1 MKKNRI
7 RKKVVLPCI
16 GIGMMLALSACDATG
31 QMTGNTSTGSAIT
44 ASQATDSSVNGS
56 TTTDIATTTENGKTS
71 ISVSGDN
78 ITIKGN
84 GATSTGKTITISE
97 AGSYQFSGSLEE
109 GQIKIDT
116 DGEVKL
122 ILDQFSITNSK
133 DAPIINEKGTMQ
145 ILLKEN
151 TENKV
156 VDRRSAKED
165 TDSSTNNAGSK
176 TDDSNTSAD
185 STEFDAA
192 IYSEGDLLL
201 GGQGSLTVEGGYEDG
216 IHSKS
221 ALTMESGTYEITAS
235 HHGLNGKKTLTVKDG
250 TYGITTVEDAL
261 HSKGDVSVENGK
273 LAIQAGDDALHADQ
287 TLTVKNGTIDIQKSN
302 EGLEGITVNV
312 EGGDISIQSS
322 DDGINGAGESEDGSA
337 VDISVNI
344 SGGKVRI
351 VPGGDG
357 IDSNGD
363 LNVSG
368 GTVVVDG
375 PSDGGN
381 APIDYDGTATIT
393 GGTVFASGNSGMFQG
408 FDENS
413 STQSSI
419 IDYLDQNAKAGESI
433 TITDA
438 SGKEIFSSSDTTQS
452 FNTFLYSSADL
463 KEGQDYTV
471 KVGSTSKSVTI
482 SKKTNTT
489 GTRSQGM
496 GQPPMGDG
504 NGQPPMNG
512 GNGQAPQNG
521 SNKQGMGQPPMENNQ
536 HNGRKQKNN
545 QGSPQNGM
553 PPMGQGGQQDRAQQ
567 GMPPMGRGG
576 QQDEAQQ
583 GMPPMGQ
590 GGQHSLQDTLFLLEE
605 GEEHENCLLLGSRT
619 QSGSSPL
626 RSRLGNAI
634 TRKVF
639 SLTTGV
645 PIRDTQTGLRCFGK
659 ELIPDLLAIP
669 GNRYEY
675 EMNVLLEFARAGIPI
690 LEYPIETIYLNDNAG
705 SHFDTVKDSFRIYGQ
720 ILKFIST
727 SLLSFL
733 LDFLLYS
740 LCFAYTGQI
749 FLSNAIARILS
760 LHANFFLNKNF
771 VFAKRQVVHTEDFGG
786 THGKTHAPFRNYIS
800 YLGLA
805 LFLFLINSLLL
816 SGIVNSLNV
825 NAYFAKILTEL
836 ALFRFSY
843 YVQKNL
849 IFNHKE
855 NEGRN
860 HVTESPC

>member
-16 GIGMMLALSACDATG
+16 GIGMMLALSACDASG
-31 QMTGNTSTGSAIT
+31 QMLGNTTTGSAIT
-44 ASQATDSSVNGS
+44 ASKVADSLANGS
-56 TTTDIATTTENGKTS
+56 TTTDSATATENGKTS
-71 ISVSGDN
+71 ITVSGDN
-78 ITIKGN
+78 ISIKGN

-97 AGSYQFSGSLEE
+97 AGSYQLSGSLEE
-109 GQIKIDT
+109 GQIKINT

-133 DAPIINEKGTMQ
+133 DAPIVNEKGTVQ

-156 VDRRSAKED
+156 ADRRSAKED
-165 TDSSTNNAGSK
+165 TDSGANNAGSK
-176 TDDSNTSAD
+176 TDDTNTNAD

-201 GGQGSLTVEGGYEDG
+201 GGQGSLNVEGGYEDG

-273 LAIQAGDDALHADQ
+273 MTILAGDDALHADQ

-344 SGGKVRI
+344 SGGKVKI

-357 IDSNGD
+357 IDSNGN

-368 GTVVVDG
+368 GTIVVDG

-438 SGKEIFSSSDTTQS
+438 NGKEVFSSSDTTQS
-452 FNTFLYSSADL
+452 FNTFLYSSSDL
-463 KEGQDYTV
+463 KEGKKYTV
-471 KVGSTSKSVTI
+471 KVGSTSKSVTV
-482 SKKTNTT
+482 SKKTNTI

-496 GQPPMGDG
+496 GQPHMGGG

-512 GNGQAPQNG
+512 GNGQPPQNG
-521 SNKQGMGQPPMENNQ
+521 NNQQAMGQPPMGGG
-536 HNGRKQKNN
+536 NGQPPMNGGN
-545 QGSPQNGM
+545 GQPPQNGNNQQAM
-553 PPMGQGGQQDRAQQ
+553 GQPPMRQNGPQDMPQQ
-567 GMPPMGRGG
+567 GMPPIGQGG
-576 QQDEAQQ
+576 PQDMPQQ

-590 GGQHSLQDTLFLLEE
+590 NQNRNQKQDRKQDRNQSKNKNQNQTNKPSGQSQ
-605 GEEHENCLLLGSRT
+605 
-619 QSGSSPL
+619 
-626 RSRLGNAI
+626 
-634 TRKVF
+634 K
-639 SLTTGV
+639 
-645 PIRDTQTGLRCFGK
+645 
-659 ELIPDLLAIP
+659 
-669 GNRYEY
+669 
-675 EMNVLLEFARAGIPI
+675 
-690 LEYPIETIYLNDNAG
+690 
-705 SHFDTVKDSFRIYGQ
+705 KDS
-720 ILKFIST
+720 
-727 SLLSFL
+727 
-733 LDFLLYS
+733 
-740 LCFAYTGQI
+740 
-749 FLSNAIARILS
+749 
-760 LHANFFLNKNF
+760 
-771 VFAKRQVVHTEDFGG
+771 
-786 THGKTHAPFRNYIS
+786 GKM
-800 YLGLA
+800 
-805 LFLFLINSLLL
+805 
-816 SGIVNSLNV
+816 
-825 NAYFAKILTEL
+825 K
-836 ALFRFSY
+836 
-843 YVQKNL
+843 K
-849 IFNHKE
+849 
-855 NEGRN
+855 
-860 HVTESPC
+860 

>member
-16 GIGMMLALSACDATG
+16 GIGMMLALSACDASG
-31 QMTGNTSTGSAIT
+31 QMLGNTTTGSAIT
-44 ASQATDSSVNGS
+44 ASKVADSLASGS
-56 TTTDIATTTENGKTS
+56 TTTTENGKTS
-71 ISVSGDN
+71 ITVSGDN
-78 ITIKGN
+78 ISIKGN

-97 AGSYQFSGSLEE
+97 AGSYQLSGSMEE
-109 GQIKIDT
+109 GQIKINT

-133 DAPIINEKGTMQ
+133 DAPIVNEKGTVQ

-156 VDRRSAKED
+156 ADRRSAKED
-165 TDSSTNNAGSK
+165 TDSGAEKSGSK
-176 TDDSNTSAD
+176 TDDTNA

-216 IHSKS
+216 IHSKT

-273 LAIQAGDDALHADQ
+273 MTILAGDDALHADQ

-344 SGGKVRI
+344 SGGKVKI

-357 IDSNGD
+357 IDSNGN

-368 GTVVVDG
+368 GTIVVDG

-438 SGKEIFSSSDTTQS
+438 NGKEIFSSSDTTQS

-463 KEGQDYTV
+463 KEGKKYTV
-471 KVGSTSKSVTI
+471 KVGSTSKSVTV
-482 SKKTNTT
+482 SKKTNAI

-496 GQPPMGDG
+496 GQPPMGG
-504 NGQPPMNG
+504 GMGQPPMNG
-512 GNGQAPQNG
+512 GNGQPPQ
-521 SNKQGMGQPPMENNQ
+521 
-536 HNGRKQKNN
+536 
-545 QGSPQNGM
+545 GM
-553 PPMGQGGQQDRAQQ
+553 PPMGQNGPQD
-567 GMPPMGRGG
+567 MP
-576 QQDEAQQ
+576 QQ

-590 GGQHSLQDTLFLLEE
+590 GGPQDMPQQ
-605 GEEHENCLLLGSRT
+605 GMPPMGQNQNRNQKQDRKQDRN
-619 QSGSSPL
+619 QSK
-626 RSRLGNAI
+626 N
-634 TRKVF
+634 KNQN
-639 SLTTGV
+639 
-645 PIRDTQTGLRCFGK
+645 QTNKPSGQSQK
-659 ELIPDLLAIP
+659 
-669 GNRYEY
+669 
-675 EMNVLLEFARAGIPI
+675 
-690 LEYPIETIYLNDNAG
+690 
-705 SHFDTVKDSFRIYGQ
+705 KDS
-720 ILKFIST
+720 
-727 SLLSFL
+727 
-733 LDFLLYS
+733 
-740 LCFAYTGQI
+740 
-749 FLSNAIARILS
+749 
-760 LHANFFLNKNF
+760 
-771 VFAKRQVVHTEDFGG
+771 
-786 THGKTHAPFRNYIS
+786 GK
-800 YLGLA
+800 
-805 LFLFLINSLLL
+805 
-816 SGIVNSLNV
+816 V
-825 NAYFAKILTEL
+825 K
-836 ALFRFSY
+836 
-843 YVQKNL
+843 K
-849 IFNHKE
+849 
-855 NEGRN
+855 
-860 HVTESPC
+860 

>member
-16 GIGMMLALSACDATG
+16 GIGMMLALSACDASG
-31 QMTGNTSTGSAIT
+31 QMLGNTTTGSAIT
-44 ASQATDSSVNGS
+44 ASKVADSLASGS
-56 TTTDIATTTENGKTS
+56 TTTDSATATENGKTS
-71 ISVSGDN
+71 ITVSGDN
-78 ITIKGN
+78 ISIKGN

-97 AGSYQFSGSLEE
+97 AGSYQLSGSMEE
-109 GQIKIDT
+109 GQIKINT

-133 DAPIINEKGTMQ
+133 DAPIVNEKGTVQ

-156 VDRRSAKED
+156 ADRRSAKED
-165 TDSSTNNAGSK
+165 TDSGAEKSGSK
-176 TDDSNTSAD
+176 TDDTNA
-185 STEFDAA
+185 STDFDAA

-216 IHSKS
+216 IHSKT

-273 LAIQAGDDALHADQ
+273 MTILAGDDALHADQ

-344 SGGKVRI
+344 SGGKVKI

-357 IDSNGD
+357 IDSNGN

-368 GTVVVDG
+368 GTIVVDG

-408 FDENS
+408 FDENI

-438 SGKEIFSSSDTTQS
+438 NGKEVFSSSDTTQS
-452 FNTFLYSSADL
+452 FNTFLYSSSDL
-463 KEGQDYTV
+463 KEGKKYTV
-471 KVGSTSKSVTI
+471 KVGSTSKSVTV
-482 SKKTNTT
+482 SKKTNTI

-496 GQPPMGDG
+496 GQPPMGGGNGQPPMNGENGQPPQSGNNKQAMGQPPMGGG

-512 GNGQAPQNG
+512 GNGQ
-521 SNKQGMGQPPMENNQ
+521 PP
-536 HNGRKQKNN
+536 
-545 QGSPQNGM
+545 
-553 PPMGQGGQQDRAQQ
+553 
-567 GMPPMGRGG
+567 
-576 QQDEAQQ
+576 Q

-590 GGQHSLQDTLFLLEE
+590 VGPQDMPQQGMPPMEQNQNRNQKQDRKQDRNQSKNKNPNRTNKPSGQSQ
-605 GEEHENCLLLGSRT
+605 
-619 QSGSSPL
+619 
-626 RSRLGNAI
+626 
-634 TRKVF
+634 K
-639 SLTTGV
+639 
-645 PIRDTQTGLRCFGK
+645 
-659 ELIPDLLAIP
+659 
-669 GNRYEY
+669 
-675 EMNVLLEFARAGIPI
+675 
-690 LEYPIETIYLNDNAG
+690 
-705 SHFDTVKDSFRIYGQ
+705 KDS
-720 ILKFIST
+720 
-727 SLLSFL
+727 
-733 LDFLLYS
+733 
-740 LCFAYTGQI
+740 
-749 FLSNAIARILS
+749 
-760 LHANFFLNKNF
+760 
-771 VFAKRQVVHTEDFGG
+771 
-786 THGKTHAPFRNYIS
+786 GKM
-800 YLGLA
+800 
-805 LFLFLINSLLL
+805 
-816 SGIVNSLNV
+816 
-825 NAYFAKILTEL
+825 K
-836 ALFRFSY
+836 
-843 YVQKNL
+843 K
-849 IFNHKE
+849 
-855 NEGRN
+855 
-860 HVTESPC
+860 

>member
-16 GIGMMLALSACDATG
+16 GIGMMLALSACDASG
-31 QMTGNTSTGSAIT
+31 QMLGNTTTGSAIT
-44 ASQATDSSVNGS
+44 ASKVAVSLASGS
-56 TTTDIATTTENGKTS
+56 TTTDSATATENGKTS
-71 ISVSGDN
+71 ITVSGDN
-78 ITIKGN
+78 ISIKGN

-97 AGSYQFSGSLEE
+97 AGSYQLSGSMEE
-109 GQIKIDT
+109 GQIKINT

-133 DAPIINEKGTMQ
+133 DAPIVNEKGTVQ

-156 VDRRSAKED
+156 ADRRSAKED
-165 TDSSTNNAGSK
+165 TDSGAEKSGSK
-176 TDDSNTSAD
+176 TDDTNA
-185 STEFDAA
+185 STDFDAA

-216 IHSKS
+216 IHSKT

-273 LAIQAGDDALHADQ
+273 MTILAGDDALHADQ

-344 SGGKVRI
+344 SGGKVKI

-357 IDSNGD
+357 IDSNGN

-368 GTVVVDG
+368 GTIVVDG

-438 SGKEIFSSSDTTQS
+438 NGKEVFSSSDTTQS
-452 FNTFLYSSADL
+452 FNTFLYSSSDL
-463 KEGQDYTV
+463 KEGKKYTV
-471 KVGSTSKSVTI
+471 KVGSTSKSVTV
-482 SKKTNTT
+482 SKKTNTI

-496 GQPPMGDG
+496 GQPPMGGG

-512 GNGQAPQNG
+512 GNGQPPQ
-521 SNKQGMGQPPMENNQ
+521 
-536 HNGRKQKNN
+536 
-545 QGSPQNGM
+545 GM
-553 PPMGQGGQQDRAQQ
+553 PPMGQNGPQD
-567 GMPPMGRGG
+567 MP
-576 QQDEAQQ
+576 QQ

-590 GGQHSLQDTLFLLEE
+590 GGPQDMPQQ
-605 GEEHENCLLLGSRT
+605 GMPPMGQNQNRNQKQDRKQDRN
-619 QSGSSPL
+619 QSK
-626 RSRLGNAI
+626 N
-634 TRKVF
+634 KNQN
-639 SLTTGV
+639 
-645 PIRDTQTGLRCFGK
+645 QTNKPSGQSQK
-659 ELIPDLLAIP
+659 
-669 GNRYEY
+669 
-675 EMNVLLEFARAGIPI
+675 
-690 LEYPIETIYLNDNAG
+690 
-705 SHFDTVKDSFRIYGQ
+705 KDS
-720 ILKFIST
+720 
-727 SLLSFL
+727 
-733 LDFLLYS
+733 
-740 LCFAYTGQI
+740 
-749 FLSNAIARILS
+749 
-760 LHANFFLNKNF
+760 
-771 VFAKRQVVHTEDFGG
+771 
-786 THGKTHAPFRNYIS
+786 GK
-800 YLGLA
+800 
-805 LFLFLINSLLL
+805 
-816 SGIVNSLNV
+816 V
-825 NAYFAKILTEL
+825 K
-836 ALFRFSY
+836 
-843 YVQKNL
+843 K
-849 IFNHKE
+849 
-855 NEGRN
+855 
-860 HVTESPC
+860 

>member
-16 GIGMMLALSACDATG
+16 GIGMMLALSACDASG
-31 QMTGNTSTGSAIT
+31 QMPGNTTTGSAIT
-44 ASQATDSSVNGS
+44 ASKVADSLASGS
-56 TTTDIATTTENGKTS
+56 TTTDSATATENGKTS
-71 ISVSGDN
+71 ITVSGDN
-78 ITIKGN
+78 ISIKGN

-109 GQIKIDT
+109 GQIKINT

-133 DAPIINEKGTMQ
+133 DAPIVNEKGTVQ

-156 VDRRSAKED
+156 ADRRSAKED
-165 TDSSTNNAGSK
+165 TDSGAEKSGSK
-176 TDDSNTSAD
+176 TDDTNA
-185 STEFDAA
+185 STDFDAA
-192 IYSEGDLLL
+192 IYSEGDLL

-216 IHSKS
+216 IHSKT

-273 LAIQAGDDALHADQ
+273 MTILAGDDALHADQ

-344 SGGKVRI
+344 SGGKVKI

-357 IDSNGD
+357 IDSNGN

-368 GTVVVDG
+368 GTIVVDG

-438 SGKEIFSSSDTTQS
+438 NGKEIFSSSDTTQS
-452 FNTFLYSSADL
+452 FNTFLYSSSDL
-463 KEGQDYTV
+463 KEGKKYTV
-471 KVGSTSKSVTI
+471 KVGSASKSVTV
-482 SKKTNTT
+482 SKKTNTI

-496 GQPPMGDG
+496 GQPPMNGGNGQPPQNGNNKQAMGQPPMGGG

-512 GNGQAPQNG
+512 GNGQ
-521 SNKQGMGQPPMENNQ
+521 PP
-536 HNGRKQKNN
+536 
-545 QGSPQNGM
+545 
-553 PPMGQGGQQDRAQQ
+553 
-567 GMPPMGRGG
+567 
-576 QQDEAQQ
+576 Q

-590 GGQHSLQDTLFLLEE
+590 GGPQDMPQQGMPPMEQ
-605 GEEHENCLLLGSRT
+605 NQNRNQKQDRKQDRN
-619 QSGSSPL
+619 QSK
-626 RSRLGNAI
+626 N
-634 TRKVF
+634 KNQN
-639 SLTTGV
+639 
-645 PIRDTQTGLRCFGK
+645 QTNKPSGQSQK
-659 ELIPDLLAIP
+659 
-669 GNRYEY
+669 
-675 EMNVLLEFARAGIPI
+675 
-690 LEYPIETIYLNDNAG
+690 
-705 SHFDTVKDSFRIYGQ
+705 KDS
-720 ILKFIST
+720 
-727 SLLSFL
+727 
-733 LDFLLYS
+733 
-740 LCFAYTGQI
+740 
-749 FLSNAIARILS
+749 
-760 LHANFFLNKNF
+760 
-771 VFAKRQVVHTEDFGG
+771 
-786 THGKTHAPFRNYIS
+786 GK
-800 YLGLA
+800 
-805 LFLFLINSLLL
+805 
-816 SGIVNSLNV
+816 V
-825 NAYFAKILTEL
+825 K
-836 ALFRFSY
+836 
-843 YVQKNL
+843 K
-849 IFNHKE
+849 
-855 NEGRN
+855 
-860 HVTESPC
+860 

>member
-16 GIGMMLALSACDATG
+16 GIGMMLALSACDASG
-31 QMTGNTSTGSAIT
+31 QMLGNTTTGSAIT
-44 ASQATDSSVNGS
+44 ASKVADSLASGS
-56 TTTDIATTTENGKTS
+56 TTTTENGKTS
-71 ISVSGDN
+71 ITVSGDN
-78 ITIKGN
+78 ISIKGN

-97 AGSYQFSGSLEE
+97 AGSYQLSGSLEE
-109 GQIKIDT
+109 GQIKINT

-133 DAPIINEKGTMQ
+133 DAPIVNEKGTVQ

-156 VDRRSAKED
+156 ADRRSAKED
-165 TDSSTNNAGSK
+165 TDSGAEKSGSQ
-176 TDDSNTSAD
+176 TDDTNA
-185 STEFDAA
+185 STDFDAA

-216 IHSKS
+216 IHSKTT
-221 ALTMESGTYEITAS
+221 LTMESGTYEITAS

-273 LAIQAGDDALHADQ
+273 MTILAGDDALHADQ

-344 SGGKVRI
+344 SGGKVKI

-357 IDSNGD
+357 IDSNGN

-368 GTVVVDG
+368 GTIVVDG

-438 SGKEIFSSSDTTQS
+438 NGKEIFSSSDTTQS

-463 KEGQDYTV
+463 KEGKKYTV
-471 KVGSTSKSVTI
+471 KVGSASKSVTV
-482 SKKTNTT
+482 SKKTNTI

-496 GQPPMGDG
+496 GQPPMGGG
-504 NGQPPMNG
+504 NGQPPM
-512 GNGQAPQNG
+512 
-521 SNKQGMGQPPMENNQ
+521 ENSQ
-536 HNGRKQKNN
+536 HNGRKQNGN
-545 QGSPQNGM
+545 QGAP
-553 PPMGQGGQQDRAQQ
+553 QQ
-567 GMPPMGRGG
+567 GMPPMGQNGP
-576 QQDEAQQ
+576 QDMPQQ

-590 GGQHSLQDTLFLLEE
+590 GGPQNGPQQGMPPMGQNGPQDMPQQ
-605 GEEHENCLLLGSRT
+605 GMPPMGQGGPQDMPQQGMPPMGQNQNRNQKQNRKQDRN
-619 QSGSSPL
+619 QSK
-626 RSRLGNAI
+626 N
-634 TRKVF
+634 KNQN
-639 SLTTGV
+639 
-645 PIRDTQTGLRCFGK
+645 QTNKPSGQSQK
-659 ELIPDLLAIP
+659 
-669 GNRYEY
+669 
-675 EMNVLLEFARAGIPI
+675 
-690 LEYPIETIYLNDNAG
+690 
-705 SHFDTVKDSFRIYGQ
+705 KDS
-720 ILKFIST
+720 K
-727 SLLSFL
+727 
-733 LDFLLYS
+733 
-740 LCFAYTGQI
+740 
-749 FLSNAIARILS
+749 
-760 LHANFFLNKNF
+760 K
-771 VFAKRQVVHTEDFGG
+771 VK
-786 THGKTHAPFRNYIS
+786 K
-800 YLGLA
+800 
-805 LFLFLINSLLL
+805 
-816 SGIVNSLNV
+816 
-825 NAYFAKILTEL
+825 
-836 ALFRFSY
+836 
-843 YVQKNL
+843 
-849 IFNHKE
+849 
-855 NEGRN
+855 
-860 HVTESPC
+860 

>member
-16 GIGMMLALSACDATG
+16 GIGMMLALSACDASG
-31 QMTGNTSTGSAIT
+31 QMLGNTTTGSAIT
-44 ASQATDSSVNGS
+44 ASKVADSLASGS
-56 TTTDIATTTENGKTS
+56 TTTDSATATENGKTS
-71 ISVSGDN
+71 ITVSGDN
-78 ITIKGN
+78 ISIKGN

-97 AGSYQFSGSLEE
+97 AGSYQLSGSLEE
-109 GQIKIDT
+109 GQIKINT

-133 DAPIINEKGTMQ
+133 DAPIVNEKGTVQ

-156 VDRRSAKED
+156 ADRRSAKED
-165 TDSSTNNAGSK
+165 TDSGAEKSGSK
-176 TDDSNTSAD
+176 TDDTNA
-185 STEFDAA
+185 STDFDAA

-216 IHSKS
+216 IHSKT

-273 LAIQAGDDALHADQ
+273 MTILAGDDALHADQ

-344 SGGKVRI
+344 SGGKVKI

-357 IDSNGD
+357 IDSNGN

-368 GTVVVDG
+368 GTIVVDG

-408 FDENS
+408 FDDNS

-438 SGKEIFSSSDTTQS
+438 NGKEVFSSSDTTQS
-452 FNTFLYSSADL
+452 FNTFLYSSSDL
-463 KEGQDYTV
+463 KEGKKYTV
-471 KVGSTSKSVTI
+471 KVGSTSKSVTV
-482 SKKTNTT
+482 SKKTNAI

-496 GQPPMGDG
+496 GQPPMGG
-504 NGQPPMNG
+504 GMGQPPMNG
-512 GNGQAPQNG
+512 GNGQPPQ
-521 SNKQGMGQPPMENNQ
+521 
-536 HNGRKQKNN
+536 
-545 QGSPQNGM
+545 GM
-553 PPMGQGGQQDRAQQ
+553 PPMGQNGPQD
-567 GMPPMGRGG
+567 MP
-576 QQDEAQQ
+576 QQ

-590 GGQHSLQDTLFLLEE
+590 GGPQDMPQQGMPPMEQ
-605 GEEHENCLLLGSRT
+605 NQNRNQKQDRKQDRN
-619 QSGSSPL
+619 QSK
-626 RSRLGNAI
+626 N
-634 TRKVF
+634 KNQN
-639 SLTTGV
+639 
-645 PIRDTQTGLRCFGK
+645 QTNKPSGQSQK
-659 ELIPDLLAIP
+659 
-669 GNRYEY
+669 
-675 EMNVLLEFARAGIPI
+675 
-690 LEYPIETIYLNDNAG
+690 
-705 SHFDTVKDSFRIYGQ
+705 KDS
-720 ILKFIST
+720 
-727 SLLSFL
+727 
-733 LDFLLYS
+733 
-740 LCFAYTGQI
+740 
-749 FLSNAIARILS
+749 
-760 LHANFFLNKNF
+760 
-771 VFAKRQVVHTEDFGG
+771 
-786 THGKTHAPFRNYIS
+786 GK
-800 YLGLA
+800 
-805 LFLFLINSLLL
+805 
-816 SGIVNSLNV
+816 V
-825 NAYFAKILTEL
+825 K
-836 ALFRFSY
+836 
-843 YVQKNL
+843 K
-849 IFNHKE
+849 
-855 NEGRN
+855 
-860 HVTESPC
+860 